1 MLFLTESNL
10 RLNSDFILL
19 SKLYQLNMKVL
30 AVKFENYRNLKN
42 SLITPCGGVNVI
54 YGDNAQGKTNLLEAV
69 WMFCGG
75 HSFRNTKDGD
85 AVNWDKK
92 FAVLEMRFFGQ
103 EREQTA
109 KIVFS
114 GSKKQVEINGVQKKS
129 AAALIEKF
137 CAVVFSPEHL
147 SLIKRGPSQRR
158 KFIDSAICREKLKNA
173 VILSKFNRILV
184 QRNSLLKDIS
194 RRPSLEDT
202 LSVWDEPLALNGA
215 ILIKK
220 RMEYTEMLSQRAKSY
235 HSGISGE
242 KENLEIRYISSID
255 VNKSDSIDEIARK
268 FREKLKKNR
277 KDDIRTGVTNS
288 GPHRDDIE
296 ILINGKN
303 AREFGSQGQQRSAV
317 LSLKLAEAS
326 VLKERM
332 GEEPVVLLDDVLS
345 ELDVRRQD
353 YLLNELKECQVF
365 ITCCE
370 KSNKE
375 QLREGKIFFVQN
387 GEVS

>member
-1 MLFLTESNL
+1 M
-10 RLNSDFILL
+10 R
-19 SKLYQLNMKVL
+19 VL

-42 SLITPCGGVNVI
+42 DIIQPCEGVNII

-69 WMFCGG
+69 WLFCGG
-75 HSFRNTKDGD
+75 HSFRAAKDSEIIR
-85 AVNWDKK
+85 WDEN
-92 FAVLEMRFFGQ
+92 FARIEMRFFGQ

-109 KIVFS
+109 KILIK
-114 GSKKQVEINGVQKKS
+114 GNKKQVEINGVEKKS

-147 SLIKRGPSQRR
+147 NLIKRGPSQRR
-158 KFIDSAICREKLKNA
+158 KFIDSAICREKLQNA
-173 VILSKFNRILV
+173 VILSKFNRVLV
-184 QRNSLLKDIS
+184 QRNSLLKDIY
-194 RRPSLEDT
+194 RRPSLEET
-202 LSVWDEPLALNGA
+202 LSVWDEPLILNGA

-220 RMEYTEMLSQRAKSY
+220 RMEYVKMLSQRAKIY
-235 HSGISGE
+235 HDGISKNSE
-242 KENLEIRYISSID
+242 KLEIKYISSVDAEI
-255 VNKSDSIDEIARK
+255 SDSVDEIA
-268 FREKLKKNR
+268 EKLRKKFNENR
-277 KDDIRTGVTNS
+277 KDDIRTGVTNF

-303 AREFGSQGQQRSAV
+303 ARAFGSQGQQRSAV

-332 GEEPVVLLDDVLS
+332 GEEPVILLDDVLS
-345 ELDVRRQD
+345 ELDSKRQD
-353 YLLNELKECQVF
+353 FLLNELKGCQVF

-375 QLREGKIFFVQN
+375 QLKEGKIFLLKN
-387 GEVS
+387 GEVC